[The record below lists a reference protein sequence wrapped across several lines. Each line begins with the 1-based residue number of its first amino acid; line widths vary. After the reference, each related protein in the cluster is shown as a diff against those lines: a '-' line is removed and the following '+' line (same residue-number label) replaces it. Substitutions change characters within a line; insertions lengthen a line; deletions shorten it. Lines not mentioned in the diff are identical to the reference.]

1 MSDFVIYHNPM
12 WGKSR
17 GAVSLLKEKGIEP
30 VVVEYL
36 KTPLNKSQ
44 LQDLSLKLN
53 LHPREFVRKGE
64 SDFQSNNLSAILDD
78 DQALLEAMS
87 KYPKIMER
95 PIIVSG
101 NKAVLGRPPENVLTL
116 LGE

>member
-1 MSDFVIYHNPM
+1 M
-12 WGKSR
+12 
-17 GAVSLLKEKGIEP
+17 
-30 VVVEYL
+30 VVEYL

-64 SDFQSNNLSAILDD
+64 SDFQSNNLYAILDD

-101 NKAVLGRPPENVLTL
+101 NKAVLGRPPENILTL